1 MHVRKSPSASL
12 WGRGVGRDPQHS
24 NLVVGDRR
32 GVFLGLIVTVTGTAV
47 TPPCPSSTLIEKVS
61 CLSDVGALTA
71 EAACRAAAV
80 GR

>member
-1 MHVRKSPSASL
+1 
-12 WGRGVGRDPQHS
+12 
-24 NLVVGDRR
+24 
-32 GVFLGLIVTVTGTAV
+32 VFWGLIVTVTGTAV